1 MDQINCKRGQSTNL
15 DRLFHLSKEVLMPR
29 QVRVEYPGAFY
40 HVMARGDRG
49 EDIFVDDRDREQI
62 LRTLAQVCTKTGW
75 RIHAWILMSNHYH
88 WLIETPQPNLVEG
101 MRWIQNTYTRRFN
114 HSHKLWGHVFGGR
127 YKAILVESDLDSDYF
142 GNLWDYIHLNPV
154 RAGLVDPMEGVALLD
169 YRWSSL
175 TQVYAVGPARRPVW
189 CATERSFAAFGC
201 KDSVAGRKELIER
214 LNQRAIAE
222 GTEKCGWI
230 VRDGQSLNST
240 LRRGWYWGSEAFRK
254 KLLDLAAEG
263 LSRLRHRNRRS
274 THQWSDHAHLSA
286 TDLIQK
292 GFKALELSEDQLKAT
307 KGSEPRKVSLAWAVV
322 RSTTLSQSWIA
333 DRLNMR
339 SAANVSQQVRRF
351 ESRLNHQTDS
361 RIKRWI
367 KSVKNC

>member
-1 MDQINCKRGQSTNL
+1 M
-15 DRLFHLSKEVLMPR
+15 
-29 QVRVEYPGAFY
+29 
-40 HVMARGDRG
+40 
-49 EDIFVDDRDREQI
+49 
-62 LRTLAQVCTKTGW
+62 
-75 RIHAWILMSNHYH
+75 
-88 WLIETPQPNLVEG
+88 
-101 MRWIQNTYTRRFN
+101 
-114 HSHKLWGHVFGGR
+114 
-127 YKAILVESDLDSDYF
+127 VESDLDSDYF

-154 RAGLVDPMEGVALLD
+154 RAGLVEQMEGVALLD

>member
-1 MDQINCKRGQSTNL
+1 
-15 DRLFHLSKEVLMPR
+15 MPR

-49 EDIFVDDRDREQI
+49 ESIFLDDTDREQI
-62 LRTLAQVCTKTGW
+62 LRTLGQACDKTGW

-88 WLIETPQPNLVEG
+88 WLVETPRANLVEG

-114 HSHKLWGHVFGGR
+114 HRHKLWGHVFGGR
-127 YKAILVESDLDSDYF
+127 YKAVLVESDLDSDYF

-154 RAGLVDPMEGVALLD
+154 RAGLVDPTAGIALSD

-175 TQVYAVGPARRPVW
+175 AQVYAVSPARRPAW

-201 KDSVAGRKELIER
+201 KDTVAGRRELIGR
-214 LNQRAIAE
+214 LDQRARAE
-222 GTEKCGWI
+222 EAKKCGWI
-230 VRDGQSLNST
+230 ARDGQSLNST
-240 LRRGWYWGSEAFRK
+240 LRRGWYWGSAAFRQR
-254 KLLDLAAEG
+254 LLDLAAEG
-263 LSRLRHRNRRS
+263 LHRLGHRNRRS
-274 THQWSDHAHLSA
+274 TQQWRDHAQLSA
-286 TDLIQK
+286 TDLIRQ
-292 GFKALELSEDQLKAT
+292 GLKALELTEGQLRAT
-307 KGSEPRKVSLAWAVV
+307 KGSERRKVSLAWAIA

-351 ESRLNHQTDS
+351 ETQLKRQTDF

-367 KSVKNC
+367 KIVKIC